1 MLAITHLVVSLLLI
15 QVMCLDRND
24 SFVAMLFGV
33 AIDADHLLGLRQY
46 VESNGFLAAFD
57 LHSILN
63 PGGQWKSVLHSPVAA
78 FVVGP
83 MSIASRLAVPLI
95 FWGVHLGMD
104 ASEGILGL
112 FSLPE
117 AILIVMSTA
126 VLVGL
131 RFREFAAF
139 QDCAGW
145 RAYLTSEGRTL
156 RRLFRLSH

>member
-57 LHSILN
+57 LHSLMN

-104 ASEGILGL
+104 ASEDILGL

-117 AILIVMSTA
+117 A
-126 VLVGL
+126 VLMVASVAAIVGL
-131 RFREFAAF
+131 RFRGFAASRVGG
-139 QDCAGW
+139 GW
-145 RAYLTSEGRTL
+145 QSYLTSEARTL
-156 RRLFRLSH
+156 RRLFRLPH